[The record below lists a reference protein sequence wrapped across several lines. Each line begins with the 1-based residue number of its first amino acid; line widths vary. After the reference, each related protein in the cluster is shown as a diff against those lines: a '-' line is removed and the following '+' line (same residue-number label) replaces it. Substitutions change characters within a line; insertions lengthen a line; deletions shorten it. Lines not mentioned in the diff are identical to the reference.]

1 MCVLSKAL
9 FQRLLSVT
17 DVMPCRAKIHTM
29 QNKMW
34 LFYSLFIN
42 EPVYGTLIFQLLLWA
57 YVGLV
62 YIDFDLPDRPQY
74 PAQRPFH
81 KNVETD
87 HLIRPSRETV

>member
-1 MCVLSKAL
+1 
-9 FQRLLSVT
+9 
-17 DVMPCRAKIHTM
+17 
-29 QNKMW
+29 
-34 LFYSLFIN
+34 
-42 EPVYGTLIFQLLLWA
+42 VYGTLIFQLLLWA

-87 HLIRPSRETV
+87 HLIRPSRETVWIYRQSGLAPLFSASCLSSP